1 MARKNLIF
9 LFTCFL
15 IAGQATAQEFA
26 TDKGAGLFNITGSF
40 TSSGGSL
47 FEDDNGH
54 YSNTGM
60 FGLTASRFVARN
72 VFLGLGVGYGRQS
85 QGDLYSTTYGVGPH
99 IGLAAGGQKSQ
110 GFPFITFG
118 IRYYGANFKTDSWS
132 GETTEATGSDIFGG
146 IGIVIPIKKYVGF
159 TIEGNYHA
167 LSLNDQNDHHYGGKI
182 FTLGIGLIGVF
193 YK

>member
-54 YSNTGM
+54 YSNTVM

-72 VFLGLGVGYGRQS
+72 VFMG
-85 QGDLYSTTYGVGPH
+85 
-99 IGLAAGGQKSQ
+99 
-110 GFPFITFG
+110 
-118 IRYYGANFKTDSWS
+118 
-132 GETTEATGSDIFGG
+132 
-146 IGIVIPIKKYVGF
+146 
-159 TIEGNYHA
+159 
-167 LSLNDQNDHHYGGKI
+167 
-182 FTLGIGLIGVF
+182 
-193 YK
+193 